1 MILHVALPKTGT
13 TTIDQFAKGALGP
26 ERFIDINV
34 HNKKQFDLMTDD
46 EIKKFVY
53 ITGHRLTKK
62 RINRIKKIIPKVFV
76 FMIFRS
82 PSKRVLSAYNYDVRP
97 NFGPYQIKNCPLPFF
112 IWNFIFNPANSQ
124 ISWIIR
130 RYNEEFLKSF
140 SRKFCTEKYAKEITK
155 NFDLILTTES
165 IDEFIPKIFF
175 KVGITNEIEK
185 IKRLN
190 EAGAVSKKTMN
201 YTKNFINKMNKK
213 NKEDLKFYN
222 FINNYYVEKLP
233 KHIDSIESYISHDL
247 QNQ

>member
-13 TTIDQFAKGALGP
+13 ITINKIAKDALGAD
-26 ERFIDINV
+26 RYIDINQ
-34 HNKKQFDLMTDD
+34 HNEKQFDLMSDD

-62 RINRIKKIIPKVFV
+62 RIDRIKKITPKVFI
-76 FMIFRS
+76 FMIFRL

-97 NFGPYQIKNCPLPFF
+97 NWGPYQLKNFPLPFF

-130 RYNEEFLKSF
+130 RYNEEFVKSF
-140 SRKFCTEKYAKEITK
+140 SRKFRTENYAKEITK
-155 NFDLILTTES
+155 NLDLILTTES

-175 KVGITNEIEK
+175 KIGITKEIIK

-190 EAGAVSKKTMN
+190 EAGSVSKKTMN
-201 YTKNFINKMNKK
+201 YTKNFEKKMNQK

-222 FINNYYVEKLP
+222 FINNHYVEKLP
-233 KHIDSIESYISHDL
+233 KHIDSMESFKFQDQAS
-247 QNQ
+247 Q